1 MARQT
6 GNGRSVGPERNRSVG
21 AAVLDRPEH
30 DAPETGDL
38 LQEEIQRL
46 VEASRTGRLSER
58 ARVEQFEG
66 NDRKLVEG
74 VNAMLDA
81 ILLPIAEG
89 NRVLAEISAGKI
101 DELITQTYSGDH
113 EKMKQAV
120 NNVAIVLQSLQKEL
134 GRLTEASREG
144 QLAERGKPGQFQGA
158 YAGIVKG
165 VNEMLDAILL
175 PIAEGNRVLGLVRGG
190 NLREKV
196 ELACKGDHEKMKLAV
211 NGVRD
216 WLVDLVAYVT
226 KIAGG
231 DMTAAMAK
239 ASDQDQIHE
248 WLVLLKNNIDAL
260 VSDGVALTKAMLEG
274 KLAVRTDVAKH
285 QGDFK
290 KILEGFNLA
299 LDNVIKPLNVTAEYM
314 DRISKGDI
322 PPKITEVYQGDFNE
336 VKNNL
341 NVCIDAIGRLVSDGV
356 ALTKAMLEG
365 KLAVRVDVATHQ
377 GDFKKILEGFNLAL
391 DNVIKPLNVT
401 AEYMDR
407 ISKGDIP
414 PKITEVYQ
422 GDFNE
427 VKNNLNV
434 CIDAIGRLVSDGV
447 ALTKAML
454 EGKLAVRTD
463 VAKHQGDFKKIL
475 EGFNLALDNVIKP
488 LNVTAEY
495 MDRISKGDIPPKI
508 TEVYQGDFNEVKNNL
523 NVCIDAIGRLVSDGV
538 ALTKAMLEGKL
549 AVRTDVALH
558 QGDFKKILE
567 GFNLALDNVIKPLN
581 VSSELMDRISKGD
594 IPPKITDTYQGDF
607 NDVKNNINVCID
619 AIGRLVSDGVALTKA
634 MLEGKLAVRTDVA
647 THQGDFKKILEGF
660 NLALD
665 NVIKPLNLSSEL
677 MDRISKGDIPPKIT
691 DTYQGDFNEVK
702 NNLNVCIDAIGRLV
716 SDGVAL
722 TKAMLEGKLA
732 VRVDVA
738 THQGDFKKILEGF
751 NLALDNVIK
760 PLNLSSELMDRIS
773 KGDIP
778 PKITDT
784 YQGDFND
791 VKNNLN
797 VCIDAIG
804 RLVSDGVALTK
815 AMLEGKLAVRVDVA
829 THQGD
834 FKKILE
840 GFNLALDNV
849 IKPLNVSSEL
859 MDRISKG
866 DIPPKITDAYQGD
879 FNEVK
884 NNLNVCI
891 DAIGRLVSDGVA
903 LTQAMLEGKLAVRSD
918 AAKHQGDFRK
928 ILEGFN
934 LALDNVIKP
943 LNMSAEYMDRI
954 SKGEIPPKIT
964 DTYQGDFNGVK
975 NNINVTLEWLT
986 ALVAYITKI
995 ANGDLTASTV
1005 KASDKDQIH
1014 EWLVLLKTNVGAL
1027 VTESAILAK
1036 AAVEGK
1042 LAARADAAKHQGDYR
1057 KIIEGV
1063 NQTLDAVIGPLNVS
1077 AEYVDRISKGD
1088 IPPKITDKYNG
1099 DFNEIKN
1106 NLNNCIDNINALAV
1120 ETGLLAKAA
1129 VEGRLATR
1137 ADASKHQGDYRKIVE
1152 GVNQTLDAIV
1162 LPVAEGNRVLRLIQG
1177 GNLRERVEVACQGDH
1192 EKMKNAINGI
1202 HAWLTDLIA
1211 FITKL
1216 ANGDMTAAMD
1226 KASSDDQIHEWLVLL
1241 KNNIN
1246 GLADDV
1252 NTLAQSASNGRLG
1265 VRADAAKHRGEYRT
1279 IVEGF
1284 NKTLDIVVEPL
1295 KIAAN
1300 QASALASSA
1309 EELTAVSNQM
1319 ASNAEETA
1327 VQANVVSAASEEVSK
1342 NVTVV
1347 SSGSEQMQ
1355 TSIREISKS
1364 ANESA
1369 KVAKAAVGVAETTN
1383 STIAKLGESSV
1394 EIGKVIKVITSI
1406 AQQTNLLALN
1416 ATIEAARAGEA
1427 GKGFA
1432 VVANEVKELAKETAK
1447 ATEEIGQKIDAIQSD
1462 TKGAVQAIGEIS
1474 AIINQINDISNNIA
1488 SAVEEQT
1495 VTTNEI
1501 GRNVGEAAKGTNEIA
1516 KNIGGVAIA
1525 AQNTTR
1531 GAADMQK
1538 AAQSLSGMAAQLQ
1551 GLVSKFTF

>member
-1 MARQT
+1 
-6 GNGRSVGPERNRSVG
+6 
-21 AAVLDRPEH
+21 
-30 DAPETGDL
+30 
-38 LQEEIQRL
+38 
-46 VEASRTGRLSER
+46 
-58 ARVEQFEG
+58 
-66 NDRKLVEG
+66 
-74 VNAMLDA
+74 
-81 ILLPIAEG
+81 
-89 NRVLAEISAGKI
+89 
-101 DELITQTYSGDH
+101 
-113 EKMKQAV
+113 
-120 NNVAIVLQSLQKEL
+120 
-134 GRLTEASREG
+134 
-144 QLAERGKPGQFQGA
+144 
-158 YAGIVKG
+158 
-165 VNEMLDAILL
+165 
-175 PIAEGNRVLGLVRGG
+175 
-190 NLREKV
+190 
-196 ELACKGDHEKMKLAV
+196 
-211 NGVRD
+211 
-216 WLVDLVAYVT
+216 
-226 KIAGG
+226 
-231 DMTAAMAK
+231 
-239 ASDQDQIHE
+239 
-248 WLVLLKNNIDAL
+248 
-260 VSDGVALTKAMLEG
+260 
-274 KLAVRTDVAKH
+274 
-285 QGDFK
+285 
-290 KILEGFNLA
+290 
-299 LDNVIKPLNVTAEYM
+299 
-314 DRISKGDI
+314 
-322 PPKITEVYQGDFNE
+322 
-336 VKNNL
+336 
-341 NVCIDAIGRLVSDGV
+341 
-356 ALTKAMLEG
+356 
-365 KLAVRVDVATHQ
+365 
-377 GDFKKILEGFNLAL
+377 
-391 DNVIKPLNVT
+391 
-401 AEYMDR
+401 
-407 ISKGDIP
+407 
-414 PKITEVYQ
+414 
-422 GDFNE
+422 
-427 VKNNLNV
+427 
-434 CIDAIGRLVSDGV
+434 
-447 ALTKAML
+447 
-454 EGKLAVRTD
+454 
-463 VAKHQGDFKKIL
+463 
-475 EGFNLALDNVIKP
+475 
-488 LNVTAEY
+488 
-495 MDRISKGDIPPKI
+495 
-508 TEVYQGDFNEVKNNL
+508 
-523 NVCIDAIGRLVSDGV
+523 
-538 ALTKAMLEGKL
+538 
-549 AVRTDVALH
+549 
-558 QGDFKKILE
+558 
-567 GFNLALDNVIKPLN
+567 
-581 VSSELMDRISKGD
+581 
-594 IPPKITDTYQGDF
+594 
-607 NDVKNNINVCID
+607 
-619 AIGRLVSDGVALTKA
+619 
-634 MLEGKLAVRTDVA
+634 
-647 THQGDFKKILEGF
+647 
-660 NLALD
+660 
-665 NVIKPLNLSSEL
+665 
-677 MDRISKGDIPPKIT
+677 
-691 DTYQGDFNEVK
+691 
-702 NNLNVCIDAIGRLV
+702 
-716 SDGVAL
+716 
-722 TKAMLEGKLA
+722 
-732 VRVDVA
+732 
-738 THQGDFKKILEGF
+738 
-751 NLALDNVIK
+751 
-760 PLNLSSELMDRIS
+760 
-773 KGDIP
+773 
-778 PKITDT
+778 
-784 YQGDFND
+784 
-791 VKNNLN
+791 
-797 VCIDAIG
+797 
-804 RLVSDGVALTK
+804 
-815 AMLEGKLAVRVDVA
+815 
-829 THQGD
+829 
-834 FKKILE
+834 
-840 GFNLALDNV
+840 
-849 IKPLNVSSEL
+849 
-859 MDRISKG
+859 
-866 DIPPKITDAYQGD
+866 
-879 FNEVK
+879 
-884 NNLNVCI
+884 
-891 DAIGRLVSDGVA
+891 
-903 LTQAMLEGKLAVRSD
+903 
-918 AAKHQGDFRK
+918 
-928 ILEGFN
+928 
-934 LALDNVIKP
+934 
-943 LNMSAEYMDRI
+943 MDRI

>member
-6 GNGRSVGPERNRSVG
+6 GNGRSVGPQRNRSIG

-30 DAPETGDL
+30 DARETGDL

-454 EGKLAVRTD
+454 EGKLAVRVD
-463 VAKHQGDFKKIL
+463 VATHQGDFKKIL

-488 LNVTAEY
+488 LNLSSEL

-508 TEVYQGDFNEVKNNL
+508 TDTYQGDFNEVKNNL

-549 AVRTDVALH
+549 AVRV
-558 QGDFKKILE
+558 
-567 GFNLALDNVIKPLN
+567 
-581 VSSELMDRISKGD
+581 
-594 IPPKITDTYQGDF
+594 
-607 NDVKNNINVCID
+607 
-619 AIGRLVSDGVALTKA
+619 
-634 MLEGKLAVRTDVA
+634 DVA